1 MVKML
6 GGEHSIGMHIDG
18 VKYELVCSLADSDN
32 WKCDLDGVIYSLEDL
47 VLKGDFRP
55 QDSWFTDQLLPPHH
69 LQLTPLQHSILSINN
84 SSKNGHYLT

>member
-18 VKYELVCSLADSDN
+18 VKYELVYSLADSD
-32 WKCDLDGVIYSLEDL
+32 KLKFHRDEVIYGLEDL
-47 VLKGDFRP
+47 VLKRGLSNPRLLVYRLT
-55 QDSWFTDQLLPPHH
+55 FTSTSSAAHPTSTLY
-69 LQLTPLQHSILSINN
+69 TFNT